1 MKDVFGSVPLV
12 ASGHPSSS
20 VSNNT
25 NDCGVCSITT
35 STDVNTT
42 PRPFITIQNDQRAST
57 HDEKVVRSECIRA
70 MATSQLGFSYN
81 SSQFLPEIFWYMFSD
96 SSIAADYSLRP
107 RKLSYV
113 ISHGTSYYF
122 TSELIK
128 NIRKAHGFSLLFDES
143 TIAGVRRQLDIFFLY
158 WAETKNGCFQP
169 SMRKDESSRASI
181 MYLARNVPHL
191 LTSEEVDRVGAE
203 WRIYEMADILDEWIK
218 KSTNSSNNIIEYV
231 PIDEYWY
238 QVLSTAI

>member
-1 MKDVFGSVPLV
+1 MGVFYYEGGFNSFRCIVCNTDDLSCANGGWSDIKKYFARPKHIQRMKDVFGSVPLV

-158 WAETKNGCFQP
+158 WAETKNGVCVRFY
-169 SMRKDESSRASI
+169 KSI
-181 MYLARNVPHL
+181 ILGHMPLPILFLNL
-191 LTSEEVDRVGAE
+191 LL
-203 WRIYEMADILDEWIK
+203 IH
-218 KSTNSSNNIIEYV
+218 
-231 PIDEYWY
+231 
-238 QVLSTAI
+238 